1 MQNIMAGV
9 FGYGREAVRVKVKVL
24 FMYCTHK
31 VFE

>member
-1 MQNIMAGV
+1 MAGV

-24 FMYCTHK
+24 LMYCTRE